1 MWVFFNTQ
9 LCVFLHLFS
18 VYFYQEKSLNKI
30 FKKYLVINHII
41 MMPSSQWSWDSV
53 VQLCPQWPSKLNKI
67 YVIPVPLVYNQNLSL
82 HLASHLDMPNTTV
95 FMISPQLWPCYI
107 IKCNYYLKFQK
118 SYAIQG
124 FYTLRN
130 HIFKKKKRNDIFL
143 PHNVK
148 KIFQYFRW
156 FIASFNK
163 DMVLTTMCKHCFRW
177 WGHSNKDDCPYR
189 AYVLVNKYI

>member
-1 MWVFFNTQ
+1 M
-9 LCVFLHLFS
+9 CVFLHLFS

-130 HIFKKKKRNDIFL
+130 HIFKKKKKETIFSFPTMLKRYFSIFVDSLLHLTKIWYWLLCVSTVLGDGDIAIKMTALIELMF
-143 PHNVK
+143 
-148 KIFQYFRW
+148 
-156 FIASFNK
+156 
-163 DMVLTTMCKHCFRW
+163 
-177 WGHSNKDDCPYR
+177 
-189 AYVLVNKYI
+189 